1 MNQIAVEFG
10 SLLCRG
16 AVQIGFGGLR
26 CYEQTALQG
35 FGWSGFAAGVIVAVL
50 VTKWLGKSRAA

>member
-1 MNQIAVEFG
+1 MNQMAIEFG

-35 FGWSGFAAGVIVAVL
+35 FGWSGFAACVIAVVL
-50 VTKWLGKSRAA
+50 TAKWMGKSRAA